1 MHYIIFVGLLVLA
14 WPFGNLWQ
22 CTCARKADGC
32 LSALQ
37 MTSTEEDLL
46 SLDHYVRKTFHKTAS
61 LMANSC
67 KAIAILGG
75 QDREVAQLAWEYGRH
90 VGLAFQVSHQ
100 ATEACS
106 GRRQLKGFLQTAPHQ
121 VTLAMLGKFVGI
133 PHRGCQ

>member
-1 MHYIIFVGLLVLA
+1 M
-14 WPFGNLWQ
+14 WQ
-22 CTCARKADGC
+22 CPRAGKHDAR
-32 LSALQ
+32 LSAVQ

-100 ATEACS
+100 AT
-106 GRRQLKGFLQTAPHQ
+106 
-121 VTLAMLGKFVGI
+121 
-133 PHRGCQ
+133 

>member
-1 MHYIIFVGLLVLA
+1 MVFSCQACNTFSGLWPVLMKSMHALICVGFLLL
-14 WPFGNLWQ
+14 WPSCNALT
-22 CTCARKADGC
+22 CTRAREHNAC
-32 LSALQ
+32 LPAVQ

-90 VGLAFQVSHQ
+90 VGLAFQVTH
-100 ATEACS
+100 
-106 GRRQLKGFLQTAPHQ
+106 
-121 VTLAMLGKFVGI
+121 
-133 PHRGCQ
+133 

>member
-1 MHYIIFVGLLVLA
+1 
-14 WPFGNLWQ
+14 
-22 CTCARKADGC
+22 
-32 LSALQ
+32 

-90 VGLAFQVSHQ
+90 VGLAFQVSPQ
-100 ATEACS
+100 ATGRRS
-106 GRRQLKGFLQTAPHQ
+106 GRRQLRSLLQTATHQ
-121 VTLAMLGKFVGI
+121 VTLAVLGKGI
-133 PHRGCQ
+133 PHRGDVSEL

>member
-1 MHYIIFVGLLVLA
+1 MKRSGLLC
-14 WPFGNLWQ
+14 P
-22 CTCARKADGC
+22 C
-32 LSALQ
+32 LLQ

-90 VGLAFQVSHQ
+90 VGLAFQASHDLPN
-100 ATEACS
+100 ALPIVHNTCRPRFIFEPLAH
-106 GRRQLKGFLQTAPHQ
+106 LHKGLAEPECHQKALIPLQY
-121 VTLAMLGKFVGI
+121 VFI
-133 PHRGCQ
+133 

>member
-1 MHYIIFVGLLVLA
+1 MCSNALVRGRLIA
-14 WPFGNLWQ
+14 
-22 CTCARKADGC
+22 C
-32 LSALQ
+32 LSAPQ

-90 VGLAFQVSHQ
+90 VGLAFQVSH
-100 ATEACS
+100 
-106 GRRQLKGFLQTAPHQ
+106 
-121 VTLAMLGKFVGI
+121 
-133 PHRGCQ
+133 

>member
-1 MHYIIFVGLLVLA
+1 M
-14 WPFGNLWQ
+14 WQ
-22 CTCARKADGC
+22 CLRAEKHDAR
-32 LSALQ
+32 LSAVQ

-100 ATEACS
+100 ATETCS
-106 GRRQLKGFLQTAPHQ
+106 GRRQLTGFLQTATHQ
-121 VTLAMLGKFVGI
+121 VTLAMLGKIVGI
-133 PHRGCQ
+133 PHRGCL